1 MKKGKLYFAIFF
13 LALFGCDKMFS
24 QTPSFKWV
32 LGSKTFN
39 QSANYGTKGV
49 SASINIPG
57 ARENSMSWTDQN
69 NNLWLFGGHGYN
81 ESTNQG
87 VLNDLWKYNVTTNQ
101 WTWISGSN
109 TFNQAGVYGTQGTP
123 DANNIPSARQNG
135 VTWVDNDG
143 NLWLFGGQK
152 SGTNT
157 FLNDLWKYDIA
168 TNMWTWVSGSNTSN
182 QTSTYGTQ
190 NLASANNFPGARFG
204 SCGWKDAS
212 NNLWLFGG
220 QQYTSATERTNDL
233 WKYSITTNMWT
244 WVLGANT
251 PNQNGNYG
259 SKGITASTNV
269 PGARQASITWVD
281 NSGIFWMH
289 GGYGFP
295 ETGAHSY
302 LNDLWKFDANSNQWT
317 WVSGSNTTNQ
327 GGVYGTSGIAS
338 ANNLPGARQMSIA
351 WKDLSGDL
359 WLFGGWGYVGP
370 PFGRLNDLWK
380 YNITTNQ
387 WTWMAGANAI
397 NQSGT
402 YGTMGVGA
410 TTNISGARRMSI
422 SWTDNTGKLWAFGGN
437 GYDDIDS
444 LGLLNDLWM
453 IDIGVNTSNNSDTFK
468 TNSIKIYPNP
478 TNSLLYISGI
488 NAECIF
494 QVFDIR
500 GRKVITLE
508 KINSNE
514 IDVSSLE
521 NGTYFIK
528 IIYKNENDG
537 IIKFLKE

>member
-1 MKKGKLYFAIFF
+1 M
-13 LALFGCDKMFS
+13 
-24 QTPSFKWV
+24 
-32 LGSKTFN
+32 
-39 QSANYGTKGV
+39 
-49 SASINIPG
+49 
-57 ARENSMSWTDQN
+57 
-69 NNLWLFGGHGYN
+69 
-81 ESTNQG
+81 
-87 VLNDLWKYNVTTNQ
+87 
-101 WTWISGSN
+101 
-109 TFNQAGVYGTQGTP
+109 
-123 DANNIPSARQNG
+123 
-135 VTWVDNDG
+135 
-143 NLWLFGGQK
+143 
-152 SGTNT
+152 
-157 FLNDLWKYDIA
+157 
-168 TNMWTWVSGSNTSN
+168 
-182 QTSTYGTQ
+182 
-190 NLASANNFPGARFG
+190 
-204 SCGWKDAS
+204 
-212 NNLWLFGG
+212 
-220 QQYTSATERTNDL
+220 
-233 WKYSITTNMWT
+233 
-244 WVLGANT
+244 
-251 PNQNGNYG
+251 
-259 SKGITASTNV
+259 
-269 PGARQASITWVD
+269 
-281 NSGIFWMH
+281 
-289 GGYGFP
+289 
-295 ETGAHSY
+295 
-302 LNDLWKFDANSNQWT
+302 
-317 WVSGSNTTNQ
+317 Q
-327 GGVYGTSGIAS
+327 GGVYGSSGIAS

-387 WTWMAGANAI
+387 WTWVAGANAI

-402 YGTMGVGA
+402 YGTMGDGA